1 MRSPPPTCSTST
13 RWHVP
18 LHPSSER
25 LSILYH
31 GSGRITPYGPQ
42 QRPRLVPLPLVPP
55 SYTCLPCVCQN
66 GLHTAFI
73 SVAIFAQ
80 EQPPEAPQ
88 LSVGDSAQPILPD
101 PILVL
106 SPSGPTRALAP
117 VKCWNVF
124 SSYDA
129 HPNVH
134 SGPTPWLCL
143 GALLLYPTPLPS
155 CSRPVPMA
163 NFESALHLS
172 AAPCHA
178 RLACAPSD
186 ILKLNKHNS

>member
-1 MRSPPPTCSTST
+1 MPVQCTHLSCELKWKAWHLGSERTLGAISLEAHEVSSTHLLHIHQMACPSAPIFRKALHPLPWLRPHHPVWTTATPPTGPATSSAS
-13 RWHVP
+13 V
-18 LHPSSER
+18 LHLSS
-25 LSILYH
+25 L
-31 GSGRITPYGPQ
+31 
-42 QRPRLVPLPLVPP
+42 
-55 SYTCLPCVCQN
+55 CLPD

-143 GALLLYPTPLPS
+143 GALFL
-155 CSRPVPMA
+155 
-163 NFESALHLS
+163 
-172 AAPCHA
+172 
-178 RLACAPSD
+178 
-186 ILKLNKHNS
+186 